1 MEIFPWHVLFDWDYL
16 QGKIAVRRSWLWDCL
31 STLSCVQKQPYMPKF
46 WTRDYTQST
55 YIFIWTTKII
65 DNACLLQIIADDLI
79 PNISNLWT
87 CPSPAHFLIP
97 PAAWWSPCCPIFS
110 ICNGCPESLR
120 RMRLTITLKLS
131 GSLHALQPSQALR
144 LGDWGTGVRGC
155 GWRLEFQSFKPS
167 LQQAENVAQNKHT
180 SSLWSFSRKT
190 PKLFQAKSMTES
202 YTVLYIIFVLFVYIY
217 ICMCS
222 STLSHFSFLPRAP
235 GVHGQQRLV
244 GSAEEGL
251 L

>member
-1 MEIFPWHVLFDWDYL
+1 MVDFPLPCLISGGKTWRFFLGMFCLIETIYKGKSQWGVLGCGIACPRCPVSRNILTCQNFGHVTIPKVRTYLFGQRKSLTMHAFCKSL
-16 QGKIAVRRSWLWDCL
+16 Q
-31 STLSCVQKQPYMPKF
+31 M
-46 WTRDYTQST
+46 
-55 YIFIWTTKII
+55 IWYQTSPTFGHVF
-65 DNACLLQIIADDLI
+65 
-79 PNISNLWT
+79 
-87 CPSPAHFLIP
+87 PAHFLIP

-110 ICNGCPESLR
+110 ICNGCPEPLR

-202 YTVLYIIFVLFVYIY
+202 YTVLYIIFVRV
-217 ICMCS
+217 
-222 STLSHFSFLPRAP
+222 
-235 GVHGQQRLV
+235 
-244 GSAEEGL
+244 EE
-251 L
+251 

>member
-87 CPSPAHFLIP
+87 CLPRTFFNSSSGLVIALLPNFFHLQRVPGVPAQDAFDDHIETQWITSCT
-97 PAAWWSPCCPIFS
+97 PAFTGTST
-110 ICNGCPESLR
+110 G
-120 RMRLTITLKLS
+120 
-131 GSLHALQPSQALR
+131 G
-144 LGDWGTGVRGC
+144 LGDWGAWV
-155 GWRLEFQSFKPS
+155 WLKAWISE
-167 LQQAENVAQNKHT
+167 LQT
-180 SSLWSFSRKT
+180 
-190 PKLFQAKSMTES
+190 
-202 YTVLYIIFVLFVYIY
+202 
-217 ICMCS
+217 
-222 STLSHFSFLPRAP
+222 
-235 GVHGQQRLV
+235 
-244 GSAEEGL
+244 
-251 L
+251 

>member
-87 CPSPAHFLIP
+87 CLPRTFFNSSSGLVIALLPNFFPSATG
-97 PAAWWSPCCPIFS
+97 ARSPCA
-110 ICNGCPESLR
+110 GCVWRSHWNSVDHF
-120 RMRLTITLKLS
+120 MHS
-131 GSLHALQPSQALR
+131 SLHR
-144 LGDWGTGVRGC
+144 HFDWGTGGLGC
-155 GWRLEFQSFKPS
+155 
-167 LQQAENVAQNKHT
+167 V
-180 SSLWSFSRKT
+180 
-190 PKLFQAKSMTES
+190 
-202 YTVLYIIFVLFVYIY
+202 
-217 ICMCS
+217 
-222 STLSHFSFLPRAP
+222 
-235 GVHGQQRLV
+235 GVV
-244 GSAEEGL
+244 EGL
-251 L
+251 NFRASNLASNKQKTWLKTNTHLPFEASLVKHLSSSKPKAWQNHIQYYI

>member
-1 MEIFPWHVLFDWDYL
+1 MSKKPGGPVSPNYLKNEFCGNHAATHVWF
-16 QGKIAVRRSWLWDCL
+16 
-31 STLSCVQKQPYMPKF
+31 QKT
-46 WTRDYTQST
+46 TRV
-55 YIFIWTTKII
+55 FKMR
-65 DNACLLQIIADDLI
+65 
-79 PNISNLWT
+79 NLWG
-87 CPSPAHFLIP
+87 A
-97 PAAWWSPCCPIFS
+97 CCPIFS

-190 PKLFQAKSMTES
+190 PKLFQAKSMTRIIYS
-202 YTVLYIIFVLFVYIY
+202 IIYNICIICIYIHIYIY
-217 ICMCS
+217 VC
-222 STLSHFSFLPRAP
+222 
-235 GVHGQQRLV
+235 
-244 GSAEEGL
+244 
-251 L
+251 

>member
-46 WTRDYTQST
+46 GHVTIPKVRT
-55 YIFIWTTKII
+55 YLFGQRKSLTMHAFCKSLQMIWYQTSPTFGHVF
-65 DNACLLQIIADDLI
+65 
-79 PNISNLWT
+79 
-87 CPSPAHFLIP
+87 PAHFLIP